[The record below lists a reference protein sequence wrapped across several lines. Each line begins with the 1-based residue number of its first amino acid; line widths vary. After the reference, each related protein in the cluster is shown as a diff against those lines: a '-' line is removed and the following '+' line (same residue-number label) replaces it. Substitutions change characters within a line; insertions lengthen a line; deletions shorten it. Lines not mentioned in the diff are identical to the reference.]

1 MTIDPTDYTRIPP
14 AEAAAVVATSRKL
27 LALVPSGRLSQALAS
42 IRRKLRTAT
51 DELAS
56 ALEDVAVA
64 DASPRIDR
72 READARVD
80 AAWRAVHLRI
90 RAWIE
95 LPAGTAGREE
105 AERFLALI
113 FPTGL
118 AFLAEAYEVE
128 WAESETRI
136 ALINREQAA
145 FEALVGAPFLAN
157 LVAAQDAYGKA
168 LQVTVAG
175 APTKTAD
182 LAGPLDVARK
192 VLRKYALVVLAEL
205 DIDDASEAS
214 EADRLLSP
222 ILELREQNRRR
233 ADRAKGEEAPAVE
246 PTPPEA

>member
-27 LALVPSGRLSQALAS
+27 LALAPSGRLSQALAS

-80 AAWRAVHLRI
+80 AAWRAVHLRL

-145 FEALVGAPFLAN
+145 FEALVGAPFSAN
-157 LVAAQDAYGKA
+157 LTAAHDAYGKA

-175 APTKTAD
+175 APVKTAD
-182 LAGPLDVARK
+182 LAGPLDAARK

-205 DIDDASEAS
+205 DIDDAAEAS
-214 EADRLLSP
+214 EADRLLNP

-233 ADRAKGEEAPAVE
+233 ADRAKGEETPAVD
-246 PTPPEA
+246 PTPDA

>member
-27 LALVPSGRLSQALAS
+27 LALAPSGRLSQALAS
-42 IRRKLRTAT
+42 IRRTLRTAT
-51 DELAS
+51 DELSS

-64 DASPRIDR
+64 DASPRVDR

-95 LPAGTAGREE
+95 LPAGIAGRED

-136 ALINREQAA
+136 ALITREQAA
-145 FEALVGAPFLAN
+145 FEALVGALFFAN

-175 APTKTAD
+175 APVKTAD
-182 LAGPLDVARK
+182 LAGPLDAARK

-214 EADRLLSP
+214 EADRLLNP

-233 ADRAKGEEAPAVE
+233 ADRAKGEETPPAE
-246 PTPPEA
+246 PTPADA

>member
-1 MTIDPTDYTRIPP
+1 MTIDPNEYTRLPHVEAP
-14 AEAAAVVATSRKL
+14 ALLATGRKL
-27 LALVPSGRLSQALAS
+27 LALQPAGRLSQALAT
-42 IRRKLRTAT
+42 IRRKVRTAT
-51 DELAS
+51 DELSS

-80 AAWRAVHLRI
+80 AAWRAVHLRL

-95 LPAGTAGREE
+95 LPAGSAGREE

-128 WAESETRI
+128 WAESETRLS
-136 ALINREQAA
+136 LITREQAA

-157 LVAAQDAYGKA
+157 LTAAHDAYGKA

-175 APTKTAD
+175 APVKTAD
-182 LAGPLDVARK
+182 VAGPLDVARK

-205 DIDDASEAS
+205 DIDDPAEAS
-214 EADRLLSP
+214 EADRLLNP
-222 ILELREQNRRR
+222 ILDLREQTRRR
-233 ADRAKGEEAPAVE
+233 ADRAKGEETPAEE
-246 PTPPEA
+246 PTPPDA